1 MIRTYPSH
9 LDVHFLHPFSG
20 EPFVDFHTCCHR
32 CSFSI
37 SNQFLSTLHSRRFHF
52 LLLLLFLNFLTILL
66 FLSFP
71 PNPLFLLQMFYLHL
85 QLFLLGFILFYPP
98 QPMSSPCS
106 SSHTSLSFASMFSSS
121 HLIPSLTPPVV

>member
-1 MIRTYPSH
+1 MIRTYPNH
-9 LDVHFLHPFSG
+9 LDGHFLHPFSG
-20 EPFVDFHTCCHR
+20 EPFVDFHTCCHC

-37 SNQFLSTLHSRRFHF
+37 SNQFLSTLHSCRFRF

-85 QLFLLGFILFYPP
+85 QLFLLGFILFLP
-98 QPMSSPCS
+98 SSAHVIP
-106 SSHTSLSFASMFSSS
+106 S
-121 HLIPSLTPPVV
+121 HLLILRFLQLFICFLLLLLLLYE